1 MSLPDFILGFPSLQ
15 LPFPDDVV
23 TTRAVR
29 SDRGLVVVFHLQAGN
44 RVLPPHAHKG
54 QWGTVIEGSVE
65 LTIGD
70 ETRVYRPGDSYSIL
84 AGVTHSAR
92 IPAGA
97 VVIDVFEEPDRYP
110 INT

>member
-29 SDRGLVVVFHLQAGN
+29 SDRGLVVFFIFKQAM
-44 RVLPPHAHKG
+44 VLPPHAHKG